1 MFYGVYMGKAGLL
14 SDHSKA
20 DVKSKLIGIVGGLL
34 VLSYQ
39 SHETVNSDVI
49 LEIGRYM
56 NVQDI
61 VHMMITSTNIYVEH
75 WIYLVDLVKSISG
88 LLQKISIA

>member
-1 MFYGVYMGKAGLL
+1 M
-14 SDHSKA
+14 SHHSKA
-20 DVKSKLIGIVGGLL
+20 DVKSKLIGIVGALL
-34 VLSYQ
+34 VLSNQ
-39 SHETVNSDVI
+39 SNETVNSDVI
-49 LEIGRYM
+49 LDIGRYM

>member
-1 MFYGVYMGKAGLL
+1 M
-14 SDHSKA
+14 SHHSKA
-20 DVKSKLIGIVGGLL
+20 DVKRKLIGIVRGLL
-34 VLSYQ
+34 VLSNQ
-39 SHETVNSDVI
+39 SNETVNSDVI
-49 LEIGRYM
+49 LEIGRCM